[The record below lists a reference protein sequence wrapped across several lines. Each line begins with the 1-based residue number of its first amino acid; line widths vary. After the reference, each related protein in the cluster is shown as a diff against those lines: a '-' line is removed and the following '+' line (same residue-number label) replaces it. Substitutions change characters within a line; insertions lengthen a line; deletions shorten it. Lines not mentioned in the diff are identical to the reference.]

1 MEYSC
6 SRSELMCG
14 HKRLSANSI
23 SGKIKSKHIIG
34 SEERHLLAQNTTC
47 RNFQGNSL
55 YQAVQNNV

>member
-6 SRSELMCG
+6 SQSELMCG

-34 SEERHLLAQNTTC
+34 SEERHLFAQNTKC
-47 RNFQGNSL
+47 EFSGNSL

>member
-6 SRSELMCG
+6 SQSELTCG

-47 RNFQGNSL
+47 EFSGNSL